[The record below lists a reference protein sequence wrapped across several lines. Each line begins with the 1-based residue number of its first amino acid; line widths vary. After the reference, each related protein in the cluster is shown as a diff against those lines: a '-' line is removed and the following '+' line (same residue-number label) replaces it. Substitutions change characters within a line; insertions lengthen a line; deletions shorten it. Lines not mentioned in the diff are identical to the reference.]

1 MHRSGMQHAL
11 RLGVVFGLLCPRGRR
26 GERPAL
32 GVRGLIVVS
41 VALSWAAPGLRDERS
56 FLPHSQQQHT
66 DAS

>member
-1 MHRSGMQHAL
+1 MRRAVGAANVLL
-11 RLGVVFGLLCPRGRR
+11 RVSV
-26 GERPAL
+26 A
-32 GVRGLIVVS
+32 LIVVS